1 MQKTTKKERV
11 ISPDVAEPGAKL
23 WSNCVR
29 VGNIVYISG
38 MTSRAADQVT
48 IEGADEY
55 EQAKII
61 FGKIRSLM
69 EAAGGA
75 MDDIV
80 KMTIYLTEIKNNK
93 QVWKAREEYF
103 INDFPSCTL
112 VEVSALAT
120 PAILVEINATAHI
133 GCS

>member
-1 MQKTTKKERV
+1 MPEIIKKERI
-11 ISPDVAEPGAKL
+11 ISPHVAEPGEKL

-38 MTSRAADQVT
+38 MTSRAADQIT
-48 IEGADEY
+48 IGGANEY

-103 INDFPSCTL
+103 TNEFPSCTL

>member
-11 ISPDVAEPGAKL
+11 ISPVVAEPSAKL

-38 MTSRAADQVT
+38 MTSRAVDQIT

-55 EQAKII
+55 QQAKII

-69 EAAGGA
+69 EAAGGT

-80 KMTIYLTEIKNNK
+80 KMTIYLTEIENNK
-93 QVWKAREEYF
+93 QVWKAREEF
-103 INDFPSCTL
+103 FTNDFPSCTL